1 MDIIAYE
8 CEPLLCKGYQ
18 AQIAL
23 CCLVALMV
31 LTQGRTSHSG
41 SLNKC
46 ELIFHEHFCLCIL
59 EVLAQGKWSTGCSP
73 LARRA
78 PDKLRVRHFSSSSFQ
93 YSFKQNYTD
102 DSSRGDLISA
112 RDKPIPKGVDTTIK
126 IAFKYNNKKA

>member
-1 MDIIAYE
+1 MRATAVQRLSGTNCIVLPCGTDGSH
-8 CEPLLCKGYQ
+8 PRTHFTFRKPKQMRVNFPRTLLP
-18 AQIAL
+18 
-23 CCLVALMV
+23 V
-31 LTQGRTSHSG
+31 HFG
-41 SLNKC
+41 S
-46 ELIFHEHFCLCIL
+46 IST
-59 EVLAQGKWSTGCSP
+59 QGKWSTGCSP

-78 PDKLRVRHFSSSSFQ
+78 PDKLRVRHCSSSSFQ